1 MIELTAILHTV
12 GIWIPGTTHKNVKI
26 YILQKSDLVP
36 GWSIAY
42 LTANPHSYSGDLNTG
57 QVPNSV
63 EKANGWNLHGIDFS
77 ISRKIGVV
85 CYYKGRKWFELQ
97 AYELAIW
104 KLDERRPFKYQTK
117 IAWFSNGGE
126 RKWDVHLKNILQC
139 YLYTINLGYFWNGLD
154 FGP

>member
-1 MIELTAILHTV
+1 MSYSFDSSYSGCGTYLIKTMGPGCLYSHSTQDV
-12 GIWIPGTTHKNVKI
+12 GPSVKTHKNVKI
-26 YILQKSDLVP
+26 YILQKFDLVP

-97 AYELAIW
+97 AYELAI
-104 KLDERRPFKYQTK
+104 
-117 IAWFSNGGE
+117 
-126 RKWDVHLKNILQC
+126 
-139 YLYTINLGYFWNGLD
+139 
-154 FGP
+154 